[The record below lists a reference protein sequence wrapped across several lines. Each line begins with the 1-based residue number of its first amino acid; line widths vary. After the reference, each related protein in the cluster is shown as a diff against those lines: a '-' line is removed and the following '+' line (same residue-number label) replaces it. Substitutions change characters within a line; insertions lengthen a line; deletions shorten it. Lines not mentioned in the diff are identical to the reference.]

1 MQCIFERL
9 TGISNQ
15 INTLIRSIIF
25 HIEEHHK
32 NSGQNHS
39 MMTICYYWM
48 TCCDGRFEMG
58 NALSGIGIGMWT
70 CDGWWIRA
78 KILMSGAMWQILRN
92 AKRGCSFRSLAHHVK
107 RRKVRFF
114 CFVFFWYFFLTVV
127 AHRRYAVCD
136 TRVLFWI
143 WWWKWYAV
151 SSLTRALHLL
161 SRYHWKICRYDD
173 DIILSGI
180 CWFQSAL
187 LV

>member
-1 MQCIFERL
+1 MHLWEIDGHQQ
-9 TGISNQ
+9 SDM
-15 INTLIRSIIF
+15 NTLIRSIIF

-114 CFVFFWYFFLTVV
+114 CFVFFWYFFFFFDCCCSQNVCCLWHSSVV
-127 AHRRYAVCD
+127 LDLVMKIVCC
-136 TRVLFWI
+136 LFI
-143 WWWKWYAV
+143 DKGTSPFV
-151 SSLTRALHLL
+151 
-161 SRYHWKICRYDD
+161 
-173 DIILSGI
+173 
-180 CWFQSAL
+180 
-187 LV
+187 